1 MESYYLEQA
10 GNGTGAIQSYG
21 GVRYQRGGGFFSRLF
36 SSKVLP
42 ILRYLGDKALVTG
55 KAILDDFKTS
65 ASDRIMNTVQDVAQD
80 VIKRKRPASEESNQ
94 SGSGIKR
101 RKLSK
106 RSYLSNF
113 DFLK

>member
-10 GNGTGAIQSYG
+10 GNGTAIQSYG
-21 GVRYQRGGGFFSRLF
+21 GMRYQRGGGFFSRLF
-36 SSKVLP
+36 ASKVLP

-55 KAILDDFKTS
+55 KAILEDFKTS
-65 ASDRIMNTVQDVAQD
+65 ASDRLMNTVQEVAQD
-80 VIKRKRPASEESNQ
+80 AIKRKLPNSENSNQ

>member
-10 GNGTGAIQSYG
+10 GNGGGAIQSYG
-21 GVRYQRGGGFFSRLF
+21 GMRYQHGGGFFSRLF
-36 SSKVLP
+36 ASKVLP

-55 KAILDDFKTS
+55 KAILEDIKTS
-65 ASDRIMNTVQDVAQD
+65 ASDRIMNTVQEVAQD
-80 VIKRKRPASEESNQ
+80 AIKRKLPSSEGTNQ